1 MEVARRVR
9 RRRVAVEHGERVV
22 VERLHLPADGNVEPQ
37 AEGVDGDLLLS
48 LTVDDLKN
56 DLGLSG
62 IHAKKVLHNV
72 EFSKNLC
79 AAAEGGGEDVEKLR
93 EELKAALGEG
103 GELKAKVEALTDD
116 TTSLEE
122 KLQALEEATKA
133 KDAEIEEL
141 KKKMEGMEVKAKA
154 APAPAPAPPPAP
166 APVPR
171 RGIRGRRRGRFRLA
185 GQRRSDLRIERG
197 LAHAPRVAL
206 RCWSSRMGPR
216 EEPHYFR

>member
-1 MEVARRVR
+1 MGIKEFKDYSSEDIGLWLTAGGLG
-9 RRRVAVEHGERVV
+9 EHAEKFK
-22 VERLHLPADGNVEPQ
+22 

-48 LTVDDLKN
+48 LTADDLKN

-72 EFSKNLC
+72 EFSKDLC

-103 GELKAKVEALTDD
+103 GELKAKLEALEGDK
-116 TTSLEE
+116 TSLEE
-122 KLQALEEATKA
+122 KLTALEDATKA

-166 APVPR
+166 APVPHR
-171 RGIRGRRRGRFRLA
+171 RGIRGRRRGRGFR
-185 GQRRSDLRIERG
+185 
-197 LAHAPRVAL
+197 
-206 RCWSSRMGPR
+206 
-216 EEPHYFR
+216 

>member
-1 MEVARRVR
+1 MGLKDFKDYSAEDIGLWLIAGGLG
-9 RRRVAVEHGERVV
+9 EHAEKFK
-22 VERLHLPADGNVEPQ
+22 

-62 IHAKKVLHNV
+62 IHAKKVLNNV
-72 EFSKNLC
+72 EFSKNIC

-116 TTSLEE
+116 TAALEE

-141 KKKMEGMEVKAKA
+141 KKKLEGMEVKAKA
-154 APAPAPAPPPAP
+154 APAPAPPPAPAP
-166 APVPR
+166 APVPTR
-171 RGIRGRRRGRFRLA
+171 RAVRRGRRGRGFR
-185 GQRRSDLRIERG
+185 
-197 LAHAPRVAL
+197 
-206 RCWSSRMGPR
+206 
-216 EEPHYFR
+216 